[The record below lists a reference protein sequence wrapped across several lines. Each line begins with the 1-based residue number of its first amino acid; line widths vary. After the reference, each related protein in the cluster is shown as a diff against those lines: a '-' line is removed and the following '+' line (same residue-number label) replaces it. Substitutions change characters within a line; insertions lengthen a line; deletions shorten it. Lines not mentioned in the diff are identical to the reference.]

1 MQLTDLSDRQLQTW
15 QQYIDIFAEIQPE
28 IQQRM
33 QPNEQYKHCVDLRL
47 DNKYIN
53 PYWIITDQCRL
64 YSIYGNKI
72 RQLTFVKDNNNIY
85 YMIDKI
91 RKQYDPLAE
100 LVRPHI
106 TLVFPFENE
115 MNNEELEQILNK
127 RLQGIKPFELKL
139 SGISKQEDTFG
150 NYLFLEV
157 IQGIE
162 EVNYIHQVLYDNEFK
177 KFDLGLKYIP
187 HMTIGKLPTAELLN
201 EAYNNIKSVN
211 DTFSTIVKKVSVE
224 MIGDNEESI
233 IIIERELV

>member
-1 MQLTDLSDRQLQTW
+1 MNLRTIMIFPEFSNMQ
-15 QQYIDIFAEIQPE
+15 
-28 IQQRM
+28 
-33 QPNEQYKHCVDLRL
+33 
-47 DNKYIN
+47 
-53 PYWIITDQCRL
+53 
-64 YSIYGNKI
+64 
-72 RQLTFVKDNNNIY
+72 
-85 YMIDKI
+85 MIDEI
-91 RKQYDPLAE
+91 RNQYDPLAE

-115 MNNEELEQILNK
+115 MNNEELEEILNK

-139 SGISKQEDTFG
+139 RGISKQEDTFG
-150 NYLFLEV
+150 NYLFLDV

-162 EVNYIHQVLYDNEFK
+162 EINYIHQVLYDNEFK

-201 EAYNNIKSVN
+201 EAYNNIKSVK

-224 MIGDNEESI
+224 MIGDNEESV

>member
-1 MQLTDLSDRQLQTW
+1 MNLRT
-15 QQYIDIFAEIQPE
+15 IMIFPE
-28 IQQRM
+28 FSNM
-33 QPNEQYKHCVDLRL
+33 E
-47 DNKYIN
+47 
-53 PYWIITDQCRL
+53 
-64 YSIYGNKI
+64 
-72 RQLTFVKDNNNIY
+72 
-85 YMIDKI
+85 MIDKI
-91 RKQYDPLAE
+91 RKQYDPLTE

-233 IIIERELV
+233 IIIEKELV